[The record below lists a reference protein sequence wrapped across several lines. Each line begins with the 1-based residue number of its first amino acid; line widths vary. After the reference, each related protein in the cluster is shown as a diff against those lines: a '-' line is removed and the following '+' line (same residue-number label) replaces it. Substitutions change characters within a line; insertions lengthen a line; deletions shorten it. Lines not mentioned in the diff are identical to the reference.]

1 MTGRQS
7 LALDNPARPAG
18 GRFAR
23 RRGAP
28 LLLLMVPSFAALCI
42 ILYYPLAQLV
52 MLSTDA
58 GSFRPY
64 ARALGDPLYL
74 GVIWQTFRIAAVS
87 AGLCLALGYPLAYF
101 MATTTPRIRIVCLV
115 LVGLPFWT
123 SVLVRTYAWMVLLG
137 RNGVI
142 NRFLMEHGL
151 IAAPLPLIYN
161 QTGVILG
168 TVYYLMP
175 FMVLPLYAAM
185 IRIDKTLLQAA
196 EGLGAGAWA
205 GFWRIFFPLT
215 LKGVAAGTA
224 LVFILAL
231 SAFIT
236 PALLG
241 GSRVIMITN
250 LIYTQ
255 VSQVLDW
262 PFAAALSV
270 IILLATVAVYAGLGL
285 LSRRGGA

>member
-1 MTGRQS
+1 MTMEAS
-7 LALDNPARPAG
+7 LVPDSGARVGLAWH
-18 GRFAR
+18 R
-23 RRGAP
+23 RVP
-28 LLLLMVPSFAALCI
+28 LLLLVVPSFLVLCVV
-42 ILYYPLAQLV
+42 LYYPLAQLMV
-52 MLSTDA
+52 LSADS
-58 GSFRPY
+58 GSFKPY
-64 ARALGDPLYL
+64 AKALGDPLYL
-74 GVIWQTFRIAAVS
+74 RVLWQTFRIAGIS
-87 AGLCLALGYPLAYF
+87 AAICLVLGYPLAYF
-101 MATTTPRIRIVCLV
+101 MATTTMRIRVVCLL

-142 NRFLMEHGL
+142 NRFLLDHGF
-151 IAAPLPLIYN
+151 IETPLPLIYN

-175 FMVLPLYAAM
+175 FMVLPLYASMA
-185 IRIDKTLLQAA
+185 RIDHTLLQAA
-196 EGLGAGAWA
+196 EGLGASAWA
-205 GFWRIFFPLT
+205 RFWRVFFPLT

-241 GSRVIMITN
+241 GGKVIMITN

-270 IILLATVAVYAGLGL
+270 IILLATVMVYAVLGL

>member
-1 MTGRQS
+1 MQASFVSVSPAQS
-7 LALDNPARPAG
+7 SGSRV
-18 GRFAR
+18 AR
-23 RRGAP
+23 RRETALG
-28 LLLLMVPSFAALCI
+28 LLILPALLVVGVV
-42 ILYYPLAQLV
+42 LYYPLAQLMV
-52 MLSTDA
+52 LSADS

-64 ARALGDPLYL
+64 GRALGDPLYL
-74 GVIWQTFRIAAVS
+74 RVLWQTFRIAGTS
-87 AGLCLALGYPLAYF
+87 AAICLVLGYPLAYF
-101 MATTTPRIRIVCLV
+101 IATTTPRIRIICLI

-142 NRFLMEHGL
+142 NRFLMEHG
-151 IAAPLPLIYN
+151 IISAPLPLIYN
-161 QTGVILG
+161 QAGVILG

-175 FMVLPLYAAM
+175 FMVLPLYATM
-185 IRIDKTLLQAA
+185 IRIDRTLLQAA
-196 EGLGAGAWA
+196 EGLGAGPWA
-205 GFWRIFFPLT
+205 SFWRIFFPLT

-270 IILLATVAVYAGLGL
+270 IMLAATVMVYGVLGL
-285 LSRRGGA
+285 LSRRGGG